1 MRNSVFYLKRL
12 LFVFALVAGWSVV
25 QAQAPTTQQ
34 QKQEL
39 EQMSGANYDIWKAAE
54 VANSEVEPN
63 KVLST
68 TVANGLTTHLI
79 QLGYNLENQ
88 DAENNLETKISA
100 QPGVISLDADHTT
113 NTVEITIKEEDEHN
127 ALESYFDIE

>member
-1 MRNSVFYLKRL
+1 
-12 LFVFALVAGWSVV
+12 
-25 QAQAPTTQQ
+25 
-34 QKQEL
+34 
-39 EQMSGANYDIWKAAE
+39 MSGANYDIWKAAE

-100 QPGVISLDADHTT
+100 QPGVISLDADHTN